1 MTYNG
6 NSFHL
11 RLFYTTPP
19 EQRKTFVWRLF
30 PIVHYMVGWPE
41 EIWKASR
48 ANYNWEEEGN
58 WGEQRWPLIQVT
70 IVFHLFMHNNSRAS
84 AISVSGV
91 FAIYHF
97 SLLEATYR
105 LKQQDKLIEWD
116 AFTPMTKLIK
126 GVQITAKAYESFYKS
141 SLLRIFLCYPKINNQ
156 TIDLVQNFFWRSK
169 ERFTVTEMR
178 VFERWRILTPMHIQ
192 NSRQVNLGSTCWF
205 SLLEKGRPNG
215 ISIERKMK
223 VKTYR

>member
-156 TIDLVQNFFWRSK
+156 TIDLVQNFFFDVPKRGSPWLRCECLNGGGYWLPCTFKTPAKLTLDLRVGFLCWRK
-169 ERFTVTEMR
+169 EG
-178 VFERWRILTPMHIQ
+178 PMEYQ
-192 NSRQVNLGSTCWF
+192 
-205 SLLEKGRPNG
+205 
-215 ISIERKMK
+215 
-223 VKTYR
+223 